1 LKALKVDEE
10 SPLELKGAAKR
21 DCGCYEYVT
30 NLNVSGTE
38 GTRISCTEQTLGYV
52 MCVKLSLKVRVWGEK
67 QVTDLNKKSVDI

>member
-1 LKALKVDEE
+1 MKALKVDEE

-21 DCGCYEYVT
+21 DCGCHEYVT

-52 MCVKLSLKVRVWGEK
+52 MCVKLSFEG
-67 QVTDLNKKSVDI
+67 QSMGVTGHRFEQKFS